1 MLKLI
6 AIEARILWRDRTAW
20 ALLLVLAA
28 ACVLAVTG
36 GKALMADQIE
46 GRDVAAAA
54 QVESDA
60 EFRERLA
67 DTSLPPEDAI
77 LSPYRMRATV
87 IAPLPPLVDFSAGRA
102 GFDNYSTPVSM
113 YAQRG
118 GLFKR
123 TRLDNPELLAR
134 GTIDL
139 GFVATILAPLALI
152 GLGYGLFAADRDG
165 GRAALILAQGG
176 SPVRLV
182 AARIIPR
189 LALVLAPLGLAAAF
203 LLLTGPDLASRT
215 GAALAWILAAVG
227 LLAFWA
233 ALIAFVNSWR
243 ITAESAA
250 LALVGLWAAVTLI
263 LPAALSALVQVAYP
277 PPSRF
282 EQIAAGRAIEVA
294 STREYENDHPELASD
309 GFEGRLASIRKSWSI
324 AKQVDAATR
333 EQDLAF
339 DRQLAAQQRFA
350 VGLSWLS
357 PAMIAA
363 QAMERAAG
371 TDAASA
377 AAFRVEANNFLES
390 FRAFGGG
397 FIERGE
403 IMAPGDFARI
413 PAFAMQPQGSGPA
426 RSVAVLFALAALFA
440 GLAAR
445 RYRKIELA

>member
-1 MLKLI
+1 MLTLI

-20 ALLLVLAA
+20 AMLLVLAA
-28 ACVLAVTG
+28 TCVLAAAG

-46 GRDVAAAA
+46 GRAIAAAA
-54 QVESDA
+54 QAASDV

-67 DTSLPPEDAI
+67 DNAMPPEDAI

-87 IAPLPPLVDFSAGRA
+87 IAPLPPLADFSAGRA

-113 YAQRG
+113 HAQRG

-189 LALVLAPLGLAAAF
+189 LALVLAPLALAEAF
-203 LLLTGPDLASRT
+203 LLLTGPEVSGRAS
-215 GAALAWILAAVG
+215 AALSWTLAAVG
-227 LLAFWA
+227 LLALWA

-377 AAFRVEANNFLES
+377 AVFRAEANHFLQS
-390 FRAFGGG
+390 FRGFGGG

-403 IMAPGDFARI
+403 IMVPDDFVRI
-413 PAFAMQPQGSGPA
+413 PAFAMQPQGSGPGL
-426 RSVAVLFALAALFA
+426 SVAVLFALATLFA
-440 GLAAR
+440 GLAVR

>member
-1 MLKLI
+1 MMKLI
-6 AIEARILWRDRTAW
+6 AIEARILWRDRIVW
-20 ALLLVLAA
+20 AMLLVLAA
-28 ACVLAVTG
+28 TCVLAVAG

-46 GRDVAAAA
+46 GRAIAAAA
-54 QVESDA
+54 QA
-60 EFRERLA
+60 ENDVKFRERLA
-67 DTSLPPEDAI
+67 DSTMPPEDAI

-87 IAPLPPLVDFSAGRA
+87 IAPLPPLADFSAGRA

-152 GLGYGLFAADRDG
+152 GLAYGLFAADRDG

-189 LALVLAPLGLAAAF
+189 LALVLSPLALAAAF
-203 LLLTGPDLASRT
+203 LLLTGPEVPGRAS
-215 GAALAWILAAVG
+215 AALFWSLAALG

-233 ALIAFVNSWR
+233 ALIAFVNSLR

-282 EQIAAGRAIEVA
+282 EQIAAGRAIEIS
-294 STREYENDHPELASD
+294 STREYENDHPELAGD
-309 GFEGRLASIRKSWSI
+309 GFDARLASIRKSWSI

-339 DRQLAAQQRFA
+339 DRQLAAQQHFA

-377 AAFRVEANNFLES
+377 AAFRAEANSFLES

-397 FIERGE
+397 FVERGE
-403 IMAPGDFARI
+403 IMTPGDFGEI
-413 PAFAMQPQGSGPA
+413 PAFTMTPRNPGAGLA
-426 RSVAVLFALAALFA
+426 ITALFALAILFA

-445 RYRKIELA
+445 RYRKIELS